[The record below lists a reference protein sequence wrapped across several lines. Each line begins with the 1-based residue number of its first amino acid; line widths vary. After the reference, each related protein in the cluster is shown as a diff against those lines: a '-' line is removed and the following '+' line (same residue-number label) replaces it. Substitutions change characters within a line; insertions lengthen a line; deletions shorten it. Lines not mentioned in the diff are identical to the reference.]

1 MDKKEIVEQLKD
13 ENLEGLFKEADQ
25 VRKTYVGDEVHIRG
39 IIEFSN
45 YCCRSCLYCG
55 LRRENE
61 NIRRYR
67 MLPDEI
73 IKLANEITQCGVKTI
88 VLQSG
93 DDFGFSQKVLYRI
106 IEKMK
111 EENPE
116 IAITL
121 SIGERLL
128 DDYKA
133 FKDAGADRYLLKHET
148 ANSRLYE
155 KLHPG
160 QTLKRRLEIL
170 EYLKKLD
177 YQIGAGNIVG
187 LPNQTLE
194 DLADDILLMKRLDV
208 DMAGIGP
215 FISQKDTPLCNHPLG
230 NLDLTLKVLALTR
243 IRTKNTYLPAT
254 TALATLNSQDGQLLG
269 FRAGCNVIMPDFTP
283 ERERKNYIIY
293 DNKRRVDLEKAKR
306 LILKAGRK
314 ISTTRGDSLKW
325 KRHQKAFASI

>member
-1 MDKKEIVEQLKD
+1 MERKEIIERLK
-13 ENLEGLFKEADQ
+13 EGSPEELFKEADR
-25 VRKTYVGDEVHIRG
+25 VRKTYLDDEVHIRG

-93 DDFGFSQKVLYRI
+93 DDFGFSQKVLCRI
-106 IEKMK
+106 IEKIK

-121 SIGERLL
+121 SIGERPL

-133 FKDAGADRYLLKHET
+133 FKDVGADRYLLKHET

-160 QTLKRRLEIL
+160 QTLKRRLKIL
-170 EYLKKLD
+170 EYLKNLS

-215 FISQKDTPLCNHPLG
+215 FISQKDTPLGNHPSG

-243 IRTKNTYLPAT
+243 IVTNNTHLPAT
-254 TALATLNSQDGQLLG
+254 TALATLNPTYGQILALK
-269 FRAGCNVIMPDFTP
+269 AGANVIMPDFTP

-293 DNKRRVDLEKAKR
+293 DNKTRVDLKKAKR
-306 LILKAGRK
+306 IILEAGRK

-325 KRHQKAFASI
+325 KRDQRAFASI

>member
-1 MDKKEIVEQLKD
+1 MNKKEIIERLREDPK
-13 ENLEGLFKEADQ
+13 GLFKEADQ
-25 VRKTYVGDEVHIRG
+25 VREFYCGDEVHIRG

-55 LRRENE
+55 LRRQNE

-67 MLPDEI
+67 MLSDEM

-88 VLQSG
+88 ILQSG
-93 DDFGFSQKVLYRI
+93 DDFEFSQKVLCRI
-106 IEKMK
+106 IKEIK

-116 IAITL
+116 IVITL
-121 SIGERLL
+121 SIGERPF

-160 QTLKRRLEIL
+160 QTLKRRLQII

-187 LPNQTLE
+187 LLGQTLR

-215 FISQKDTPLCNHPLG
+215 FISQKDTPLCNHPSG
-230 NLDLTLKVLALTR
+230 NLDLTLKILALTR
-243 IRTKNTYLPAT
+243 IVTKNTHLPAT
-254 TALATLNSQDGQLLG
+254 TALATLNPARGQILALK
-269 FRAGCNVIMPDFTP
+269 AGANVIMPDFTP
-283 ERERKNYIIY
+283 EEDRKNYIIY
-293 DNKRRVDLEKAKR
+293 DNKTRIDFKKAKTI
-306 LILKAGRK
+306 ILEARRQ

-325 KRHQKAFASI
+325 KRHQRAFASI